1 MLGEGRDEGADGD
14 GARFGKE
21 ARDFADAANVLIAVC
36 RREAEVAAE
45 AAVAADVVS
54 VEAIAEYALGG
65 GKNNDSVCEVYSV
78 EIVTGVLIYYLCSTL
93 TLATRYSSS
102 ANAIVVLPAPDS
114 PVNHTVQPTKSFL
127 LPRPST

>member
-65 GKNNDSVCEVYSV
+65 EKIMIAFV
-78 EIVTGVLIYYLCSTL
+78 
-93 TLATRYSSS
+93 
-102 ANAIVVLPAPDS
+102 
-114 PVNHTVQPTKSFL
+114 KSIL
-127 LPRPST
+127 SRLSREC